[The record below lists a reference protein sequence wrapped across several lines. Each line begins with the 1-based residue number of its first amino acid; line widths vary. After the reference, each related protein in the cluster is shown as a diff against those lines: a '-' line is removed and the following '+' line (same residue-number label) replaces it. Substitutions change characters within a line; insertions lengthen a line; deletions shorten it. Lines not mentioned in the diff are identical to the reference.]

1 MIDLMKR
8 VQKTCS
14 ADLALLGKKIKV
26 CVCAHVL
33 HVYMYANAPPSI
45 GHTEGSAGGPA

>member
-26 CVCAHVL
+26 CVCVRMCCMFICMLML
-33 HVYMYANAPPSI
+33 HPP
-45 GHTEGSAGGPA
+45 